1 MSSGCTGA
9 GCWNG
14 TESKQWIST
23 PLLLCVIG
31 FFSMMRP
38 IDSFLVAYVT
48 GPDKNFTVE
57 QIMNEVLPVM
67 TYTYLAVSVPV
78 FLLTDYLKY
87 KPVIVCHCV
96 ASAIGMS
103 LTTFGQHVSVMQLS
117 LVCYGITTATAVACF
132 SYIYNVVSLEHY
144 QKVTSYYQSVTL
156 IGCTFGSVLAQV
168 LVTVWSVSYFCLN
181 IISLVSVSVAL
192 LFSIFLPMPKRSMFF
207 HKIEKS
213 ETIQNPPLP
222 EAVSPVSD
230 STSSANNMETRTL
243 SHPPVTLDGEVQ
255 KQDADGLM
263 KGKGHHSVKD
273 VFVQLWS
280 DFKACYTSPQLLCW
294 SIWWALATAGYLL
307 IVYYMQV
314 LWNHIEPFQNARLYN
329 GGAEAMSNIVGAST
343 SFVIGHVKVNWTMWG
358 ELILGIFSAVNS
370 GILYTMA
377 LSNHIWV
384 CYAGY
389 VLFKGSYML
398 LNTVAMFQIAANL
411 EMGHHALVF
420 GINSTVALIL
430 QTILTIVVIDSRGLA
445 LDIITQVLIWG
456 SYFAAIAGL
465 FLIRGIYTLFTNRRA
480 QIVSTNTSLSR
491 NEREITAL

>member
-1 MSSGCTGA
+1 MPSGCTGA

-23 PLLLCVIG
+23 PLLLCAIG

-57 QIMNEVLPVM
+57 QMMNEVLPVM

-96 ASAIGMS
+96 ASTIGMS
-103 LTTFGQHVSVMQLS
+103 LITFGQHVLVMQLS
-117 LVCYGITTATAVACF
+117 VVCYGIMTATVVACF

-156 IGCTFGSVLAQV
+156 IGNTFASILAQV

-181 IISLVSVSVAL
+181 IVSLVSVSVAL

-207 HKIEKS
+207 HRIEKS

-222 EAVSPVSD
+222 EAVRPVSE
-230 STSSANNMETRTL
+230 STSSANN
-243 SHPPVTLDGEVQ
+243 LDEEVQ
-255 KQDADGLM
+255 KQDADGPM

-294 SIWWALATAGYLL
+294 SIWWALATAGYHL

-314 LWNHIEPFQNARLYN
+314 LWKHIEPFQNTRLYN
-329 GGAEAMSNIVGAST
+329 GGAEAVSNIVGAST
-343 SFVIGHVKVNWTMWG
+343 AFVIGHVKVNWTTWG

-384 CYAGY
+384 CYAGF

-411 EMGHHALVF
+411 EMGHHALVL

-480 QIVSTNTSLSR
+480 QTVNTNTSLPR